1 MSRPRCFTSG
11 CPAEVSDGNRCQTLT
26 GFRQDWG
33 FFAEAAVQSQL
44 LNSAIVTLLSTAG
57 PWWVCVCVCVCVCV
71 VPVGIELCGCQGW
84 RSFTERDSFVSCA
97 FGGGCQKI
105 RTNEHCFPP
114 LRRLCLHPCPFVGL
128 CVCWSVGWL
137 HVWLVCQKD
146 YAKKYCNIVSLDV
159 FRHFCLP
166 DFLKQIC
173 I

>member
-1 MSRPRCFTSG
+1 MPNTDRFPTGLRLFCWSCSSEPITELSHCHTS
-11 CPAEVSDGNRCQTLT
+11 
-26 GFRQDWG
+26 
-33 FFAEAAVQSQL
+33 
-44 LNSAIVTLLSTAG
+44 LNCWPL
-57 PWWVCVCVCVCVCV
+57 VCVCVCV